1 MPGTTDTVKA
11 ILTPGEFVIR
21 KEAVD
26 MIGVPTLEKLNDMPE
41 AGGHS
46 EIDRLIAQATLKNM
60 TGMYGGGMVNAK
72 QYGHGGMVNK
82 YEDGGQAMS
91 NLKPVPD
98 NNPGLAKLPE
108 DVRNKMGYM
117 QDGGSVDSIYNLN
130 KLKKLMP
137 MKASNLMGTFD
148 EDQAKVVR
156 KIISGLDISDEERSM
171 LTPKMEKPMG
181 LPTEIQSELLRKII
195 SGDSLSTEEQQNFTP
210 RMSPLGMQDG
220 GSVLDMA
227 LRRAEPVDL
236 LKKISQFEPPMA
248 GKMYSQPKR
257 NFFGELEEGQ
267 TYGKDILRPQEEKY
281 LDHYESEHTKA
292 KNNLIGFLPEDRE
305 LMFEFLNRSGVYD
318 TPGEESVFKNNPNF
332 KVPENEKRLARKL
345 IRIEE
350 KIDKRRDDLE
360 KRIRV
365 DSASKVP
372 SQLDKYPRNL
382 LSEEERKELFDV
394 REKIQN
400 SKSYQSME
408 DDQSRLYSNR
418 QRRELQEEFGLEPKE
433 EYKSLFG
440 FDPNRDRRA
449 LGEDPREYEGEAPSM
464 YDLPERYRKE
474 FYSQYQKPKTGL
486 LNLLGFMHGGKAK
499 KKKKMYGYQNGGSVS
514 DIVNNA
520 LESDDYST
528 IQSVLYDMQEAKGNK
543 ADELNYNLIKAI
555 DPNSGNILYDYQSAK
570 GVGLGSKGKEMQFS
584 EIDGKLYQYP
594 TTYSGGIAPSIRN
607 LISKIR
613 GVREISNLPEEIMG
627 YQEGGAVQE
636 DAMMQQYL
644 QSLMAQQPQANPFV
658 PFDQRPPSSGEV
670 MSPIPSG
677 MEQGD
682 YYRSL
687 RGELEMENE
696 ELVRDK
702 AQNTLERIRL
712 DSLLNQGA
720 ERIESLPD
728 TSRFMPSSPFNLG
741 IEI

>member
-11 ILTPGEFVIR
+11 MLTPGEFVIR

-72 QYGHGGMVNK
+72 QYMGGGMVDMYGGGGK
-82 YEDGGQAMS
+82 VKEQMMSYEDGGQAMS

-117 QDGGSVDSIYNLN
+117 Q
-130 KLKKLMP
+130 
-137 MKASNLMGTFD
+137 
-148 EDQAKVVR
+148 E
-156 KIISGLDISDEERSM
+156 
-171 LTPKMEKPMG
+171 
-181 LPTEIQSELLRKII
+181 
-195 SGDSLSTEEQQNFTP
+195 
-210 RMSPLGMQDG
+210 G

-236 LKKISQFEPPMA
+236 LKEILQFEPPMA

-318 TPGEESVFKNNPNF
+318 YDYKTGEERTFKNNPNF

-499 KKKKMYGYQNGGSVS
+499 KKKEMY
-514 DIVNNA
+514 
-520 LESDDYST
+520 
-528 IQSVLYDMQEAKGNK
+528 
-543 ADELNYNLIKAI
+543 
-555 DPNSGNILYDYQSAK
+555 
-570 GVGLGSKGKEMQFS
+570 
-584 EIDGKLYQYP
+584 
-594 TTYSGGIAPSIRN
+594 
-607 LISKIR
+607 
-613 GVREISNLPEEIMG
+613 G

-670 MSPIPSG
+670 MSSIPSG

-682 YYRSL
+682 YYRLL

-702 AQNTLERIRL
+702 AQNALERIRL
-712 DSLLNQGA
+712 DSLLKQAEQDKVDSLLMQGA
-720 ERIESLPD
+720 VEIK
-728 TSRFMPSSPFNLG
+728 SSPGDSFYFPNTPAQDNFMKKYKENMINPTYSPEG
-741 IEI
+741 S